1 MKKTALTII
10 MTILMVSVLTI
21 ILTILLSGNEP
32 NVNNTKNNKPKVESV
47 MGELDHGGLYKVKI
61 DDSTTILIYRGNQ
74 SCTMLQL
81 K

>member
-1 MKKTALTII
+1 MKTTAII
-10 MTILMVSVLTI
+10 VAILMSSILVI
-21 ILTILLSGNEP
+21 MLTILLSGNKSNTS
-32 NVNNTKNNKPKVESV
+32 NVNGNKPKVESIMDEV
-47 MGELDHGGLYKVKI
+47 DHGGLYKVKI

>member
-1 MKKTALTII
+1 MKKTAII
-10 MTILMVSVLTI
+10 MTVLTVSILVI
-21 ILTILLSGNEP
+21 ILTILLS
-32 NVNNTKNNKPKVESV
+32 VNKSNTSNAKDNKPKVESI
-47 MGELDHGGLYKVKI
+47 MDELDHGGLYKVKL

>member
-1 MKKTALTII
+1 MKKTAII
-10 MTILMVSVLTI
+10 MTVLTVSILVI
-21 ILTILLSGNEP
+21 ILTILLSGNKS
-32 NVNNTKNNKPKVESV
+32 NTSNAKDNKPKVESI
-47 MGELDHGGLYKVKI
+47 MDELDHGGLYKVKL